1 MPQKSYAM
9 SDEQREHNNFV
20 DGHGSMSQSRGGS
33 VIKCHQWL
41 GLTAI
46 RSACDINFGAGL
58 GMVADGAVGNG
69 HLRPRGAAIP
79 GVNKLVVVTVIV
91 STVDARRNHYVAIRR
106 Q

>member
-1 MPQKSYAM
+1 M

-20 DGHGSMSQSRGGS
+20 DEHGSMSQSRGGS

-69 HLRPRGAAIP
+69 HLRPRGAAIS
-79 GVNKLVVVTVIV
+79 GVNKLVRVGTV
-91 STVDARRNHYVAIRR
+91 STVDARRNHYVAIGR